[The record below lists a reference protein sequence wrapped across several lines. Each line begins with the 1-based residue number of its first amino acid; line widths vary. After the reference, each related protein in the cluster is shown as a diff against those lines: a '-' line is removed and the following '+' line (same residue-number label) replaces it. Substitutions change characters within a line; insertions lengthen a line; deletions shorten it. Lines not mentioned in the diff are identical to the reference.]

1 MVSMCSKSKGR
12 FHFLNVV
19 IISELPCNP
28 FAKKGN
34 SLKTLIDNLPQQQKN
49 TFFSLLC
56 ARLVLLC
63 FAKLGCSSAQQRKK
77 HVFFFVMRSP
87 CTTLLRQVR
96 LQLGTT
102 TKKTRFFLCYALA
115 LH

>member
-1 MVSMCSKSKGR
+1 MCSKSKGR
-12 FHFLNVV
+12 FHFLNVI

-34 SLKTLIDNLPQQQKN
+34 SLKSLIDNLPQQ
-49 TFFSLLC
+49 
-56 ARLVLLC
+56 
-63 FAKLGCSSAQQRKK
+63 RKK
-77 HVFFFVMRSP
+77 RVFFFVMRSP

-96 LQLGTT
+96 LRLGITM
-102 TKKTRFFLCYALA
+102 KKTRFFLCYALA

>member
-1 MVSMCSKSKGR
+1 MCSKSKGR
-12 FHFLNVV
+12 FHFLNVI

-34 SLKTLIDNLPQQQKN
+34 SLKTLIDNSPQQQ
-49 TFFSLLC
+49 
-56 ARLVLLC
+56 
-63 FAKLGCSSAQQRKK
+63 KK

-96 LQLGTT
+96 LRLGN
-102 TKKTRFFLCYALA
+102 KNKNPLAFYFALCSPCTNFAS
-115 LH
+115 

>member
-1 MVSMCSKSKGR
+1 MCSKSKGR

-34 SLKTLIDNLPQQQKN
+34 SLKTLIDNLPQQ
-49 TFFSLLC
+49 
-56 ARLVLLC
+56 
-63 FAKLGCSSAQQRKK
+63 RKK

-87 CTTLLRQVR
+87 CTNFVPKN
-96 LQLGTT
+96 QLI
-102 TKKTRFFLCYALA
+102 KQNV
-115 LH
+115 

>member
-1 MVSMCSKSKGR
+1 MCSKSKGR

-34 SLKTLIDNLPQQQKN
+34 SLKTLID
-49 TFFSLLC
+49 
-56 ARLVLLC
+56 
-63 FAKLGCSSAQQRKK
+63 SSAQQRKK

-96 LQLGTT
+96 LRLGITM
-102 TKKTRFFLCYALA
+102 KKTRFFLCYALA

>member
-1 MVSMCSKSKGR
+1 MCSKSKGC

-34 SLKTLIDNLPQQQKN
+34 SLKSLIDNLPQQQ
-49 TFFSLLC
+49 
-56 ARLVLLC
+56 
-63 FAKLGCSSAQQRKK
+63 KK

-96 LQLGTT
+96 LRLGITM
-102 TKKTRFFLCYALA
+102 KKTRFFLCYALA
-115 LH
+115 LHYFASPS

>member
-1 MVSMCSKSKGR
+1 MCSKSKGR

-34 SLKTLIDNLPQQQKN
+34 SLKTLIDNSP
-49 TFFSLLC
+49 
-56 ARLVLLC
+56 
-63 FAKLGCSSAQQRKK
+63 QQRKK

-96 LQLGTT
+96 LRLGTT
-102 TKKTRFFLCYALA
+102 MKKTRFFLCYALA
-115 LH
+115 LHYFASPS